1 MNRGTAIDRTCVVVL
16 KDGSVCVDWGHGGM
30 QDVVTGEFRSPVDD
44 LHTRAITDGELDA
57 LVKTGIAVGYDVK
70 FAYLL
75 PLPEGERKTLD

>member
-1 MNRGTAIDRTCVVVL
+1 
-16 KDGSVCVDWGHGGM
+16 M

-57 LVKTGIAVGYDVK
+57 LVKTGIAVGYDAK